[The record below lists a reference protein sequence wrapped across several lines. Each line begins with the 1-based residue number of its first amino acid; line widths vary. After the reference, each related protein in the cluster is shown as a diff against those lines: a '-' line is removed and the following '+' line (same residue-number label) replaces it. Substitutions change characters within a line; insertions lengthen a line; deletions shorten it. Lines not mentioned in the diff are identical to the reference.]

1 MQNSVEVSLKVWGD
15 YALFSRPEF
24 KVERVS
30 YPVITPSAAR
40 GVLEAIFWKPEIR
53 YQIVRIG
60 VLKPGTQMAI
70 LRNEIGSRQGS
81 RKGKDPYT
89 VEHDRQQRT
98 SLVLK
103 DVAYLI
109 EARFVLR
116 SHATDPVF
124 KYADQFRRRVERGQY
139 HHTPYLGTREFAAF
153 FAPAGGERPPDFNL
167 DIGTMLFDVA
177 FIEDAKRKELS
188 FKRPGKEK
196 PVNGYAHPLF
206 FQARV
211 ENGWLEVPQELY
223 VKLRRLEG
231 EDV

>member
-1 MQNSVEVSLKVWGD
+1 MKLWGD

-40 GVLEAIFWKPEIR
+40 GALEAVFWKPEIR
-53 YQIVRIG
+53 YRIAKIG
-60 VLKPGTQMAI
+60 VLKPGTQMAV
-70 LRNEIGSRQGS
+70 LRNEIGSRQGD
-81 RKGKDPYT
+81 RKNKEPYT

-109 EARFVLR
+109 EAEIHLR
-116 SHATDPVF
+116 PHATDPVF

-153 FAPAGGERPPDFNL
+153 FAPANGEQPPAFGL
-167 DIGTMLFDVA
+167 DIGTMLFDIA
-177 FIEDAKRKELS
+177 FVEDRKRKELS
-188 FKRPGKEK
+188 FKRPGKDQ
-196 PVNGYAHPLF
+196 PVHGYAHPIF
-206 FQARV
+206 FQAHV
-211 ENGWLEVPQELY
+211 EKGWLTVPAELFRE
-223 VKLRRLEG
+223 LRRLEG

>member
-1 MQNSVEVSLKVWGD
+1 MKLWGD

-40 GVLEAIFWKPEIR
+40 GALEAVFWKPEIR
-53 YQIVRIG
+53 YRIAKIG
-60 VLKPGTQMAI
+60 VLKPGTQMAV
-70 LRNEIGSRQGS
+70 LRNEIGSRQG
-81 RKGKDPYT
+81 RKPIT

-109 EARFVLR
+109 EAEIHLR
-116 SHATDPVF
+116 PHATDPVF

-153 FAPAGGERPPDFNL
+153 FAPANGEQPPAFDL
-167 DIGTMLFDVA
+167 DIGTMLFDIA
-177 FIEDAKRKELS
+177 FVEDRKRKELS
-188 FKRPGKEK
+188 FKRPGKDH
-196 PVNGYAHPLF
+196 PVHGYAHPIF

-211 ENGWLEVPQELY
+211 ENGWLIVPREPFQRLCEL
-223 VKLRRLEG
+223 ED

>member
-1 MQNSVEVSLKVWGD
+1 MQETARLSIRLWGD

-40 GVLEAIFWKPEIR
+40 GALEAIFWKPEIR

-70 LRNEIGSRQGS
+70 LRNELGSRQGRS
-81 RKGKDPYT
+81 PISI
-89 VEHDRQQRT
+89 ENDRQQRT
-98 SLVLK
+98 SLILK

-109 EARFVLR
+109 EAEIHLR
-116 SHATDPVF
+116 PHATDPVF

-139 HHTPYLGTREFAAF
+139 HHTPYLGTREFAAYF
-153 FAPAGGERPPDFNL
+153 IPANGEQPAALDL

-177 FIEDAKRKELS
+177 FVEDAKRKELS
-188 FKRPGKEK
+188 FKRPGKGK
-196 PVNGYAHPLF
+196 PVHGYAHPIF

-211 ENGWLEVPQELY
+211 ENGWLSVPRELY
-223 VKLRRLEG
+223 QELRRLEG